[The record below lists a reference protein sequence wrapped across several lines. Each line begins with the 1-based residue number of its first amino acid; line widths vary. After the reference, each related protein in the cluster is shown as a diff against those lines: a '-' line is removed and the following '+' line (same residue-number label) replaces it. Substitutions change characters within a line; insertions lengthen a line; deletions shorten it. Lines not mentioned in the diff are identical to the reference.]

1 MTSSIFKDGL
11 RMILFSLTSSDIF
24 SFVGFLVCFFLK
36 IVTIV
41 AELSS
46 DEAVDGLS
54 GNDGVEVD

>member
-1 MTSSIFKDGL
+1 
-11 RMILFSLTSSDIF
+11 MILFSITSLDIF
-24 SFVGFLVCFFLK
+24 PFVGFLVCFFLK
-36 IVTIV
+36 IVTFV